1 LEDVLEQLSN
11 LKLENQQL
19 KVSNSY
25 NETALTNL
33 HEQLDEDTNK
43 YRSLHVELSE
53 NVKIINQLRL
63 QAEEAKLKQ
72 ERAERQAEERARELD
87 ILERRWSAQNTE
99 LENELQLSK
108 TSQNHLETNYFERV
122 EMLESEMD
130 RLKAMYESK
139 CLELDCIKA
148 EHQRLLDEDV
158 LNSEELQEC
167 KKELQMCKKAGRE
180 LDVKYRES
188 LEQLQIDQRK
198 LEDLQQMIENEDVK
212 TADEKNTNKKKI
224 RLLEEKLI
232 LLQSQLDDSIEK
244 LRETQ
249 VTLDFGEEEK
259 RKLLHK
265 LS

>member
-1 LEDVLEQLSN
+1 
-11 LKLENQQL
+11 
-19 KVSNSY
+19 
-25 NETALTNL
+25 
-33 HEQLDEDTNK
+33 
-43 YRSLHVELSE
+43 
-53 NVKIINQLRL
+53 
-63 QAEEAKLKQ
+63 
-72 ERAERQAEERARELD
+72 
-87 ILERRWSAQNTE
+87 
-99 LENELQLSK
+99 
-108 TSQNHLETNYFERV
+108 
-122 EMLESEMD
+122 
-130 RLKAMYESK
+130 
-139 CLELDCIKA
+139 
-148 EHQRLLDEDV
+148 
-158 LNSEELQEC
+158 
-167 KKELQMCKKAGRE
+167 MCKKAGRE

>member
-1 LEDVLEQLSN
+1 
-11 LKLENQQL
+11 
-19 KVSNSY
+19 
-25 NETALTNL
+25 
-33 HEQLDEDTNK
+33 
-43 YRSLHVELSE
+43 
-53 NVKIINQLRL
+53 
-63 QAEEAKLKQ
+63 
-72 ERAERQAEERARELD
+72 
-87 ILERRWSAQNTE
+87 
-99 LENELQLSK
+99 
-108 TSQNHLETNYFERV
+108 
-122 EMLESEMD
+122 
-130 RLKAMYESK
+130 
-139 CLELDCIKA
+139 
-148 EHQRLLDEDV
+148 
-158 LNSEELQEC
+158 
-167 KKELQMCKKAGRE
+167 MCKKAGRE

-265 LS
+265 LSTLEEQHTTLIRKHSQQKIALTASQSKLDKQSKLCTALKKDYHSMTDEIREWADSQRSSSEALIKKIKDQEAEIKILKSQQLTLKAENTTLKKRQPSADKNQPPPSASLDNSLRKLDLQYQSTLEKGL

>member
-99 LENELQLSK
+99 LENEVNHDWVNVVT
-108 TSQNHLETNYFERV
+108 TSIV
-122 EMLESEMD
+122 
-130 RLKAMYESK
+130 
-139 CLELDCIKA
+139 
-148 EHQRLLDEDV
+148 
-158 LNSEELQEC
+158 
-167 KKELQMCKKAGRE
+167 
-180 LDVKYRES
+180 
-188 LEQLQIDQRK
+188 
-198 LEDLQQMIENEDVK
+198 
-212 TADEKNTNKKKI
+212 
-224 RLLEEKLI
+224 
-232 LLQSQLDDSIEK
+232 
-244 LRETQ
+244 
-249 VTLDFGEEEK
+249 
-259 RKLLHK
+259 
-265 LS
+265 